1 MWGSSFDDRGLR
13 IEKQSFHMKLF
24 LFSQRTTLYS
34 HVAVQILHRRSAL
47 AVRCNFL
54 NCQLRQAFNKCKSI
68 FSVLK
73 IYPACVMYVAFV
85 RNIPRFSQMNGVGWQ
100 FYELNLSRF
109 WANHDEDYNIWVVK
123 FAISQASTSFS
134 CKCVLEHSAFHSLS
148 SFKNSAILWHV
159 THLAYVK
166 MLIKSRET
174 MFVLKSEIFMC
185 ALVNYAACHTVTV
198 CKICKSTCSHT
209 IISQKIL
216 FITKSKI
223 FTSIWVIKFSISQFH
238 ICNLSFAMFIRKH
251 DSATIHEL

>member
-1 MWGSSFDDRGLR
+1 MWGSRFDDRGLR
-13 IEKQSFHMKLF
+13 IEKQGFHVKLF

-73 IYPACVMYVAFV
+73 IYPACVIYV
-85 RNIPRFSQMNGVGWQ
+85 
-100 FYELNLSRF
+100 E
-109 WANHDEDYNIWVVK
+109 DEDYNIWVVK

-134 CKCVLEHSAFHSLS
+134 CKCVLEHSAFHLLS
-148 SFKNSAILWHV
+148 SLKNSAILWHI

-174 MFVLKSEIFMC
+174 MCVLKSEIFMC

-198 CKICKSTCSHT
+198 CKMCKSTCSHT
-209 IISQKIL
+209 IISWKIL
-216 FITKSKI
+216 FVTKSKI

-238 ICNLSFAMFIRKH
+238 ICNLSFAMFIQKH
-251 DSATIHEL
+251 DSATPWIVKLAFMQI

>member
-13 IEKQSFHMKLF
+13 IEKQSFHVKLF

-47 AVRCNFL
+47 AVWCNFL
-54 NCQLRQAFNKCKSI
+54 NFQLRQAFNKCKSI

-85 RNIPRFSQMNGVGWQ
+85 CNIPRFSQMNGVGWQ

-134 CKCVLEHSAFHSLS
+134 CKCILEHSAFHSLS

-216 FITKSKI
+216 FTQKARFSRAFKLLNFPLVN
-223 FTSIWVIKFSISQFH
+223 FTYVTFH
-238 ICNLSFAMFIRKH
+238 SPCSFENTTQRL
-251 DSATIHEL
+251 HEL